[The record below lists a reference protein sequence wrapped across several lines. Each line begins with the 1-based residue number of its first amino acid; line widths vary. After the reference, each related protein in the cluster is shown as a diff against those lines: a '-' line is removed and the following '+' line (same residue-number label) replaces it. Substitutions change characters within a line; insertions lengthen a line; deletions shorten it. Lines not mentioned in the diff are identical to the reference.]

1 MYFVFLKHSLI
12 FGCLLAASSL
22 LSQNLVKNP
31 SFEEFINC
39 PKRLGNFSGDVKH
52 WSIPTEGSTDY
63 FNSCST
69 AMGTPKNFN
78 GTQVSDFGKGYA
90 GLYFYAPDD
99 YREYLQAEL
108 SKTLVKGEKYSIS
121 FYISLAERSDFA
133 IKEFGVL
140 FSKDKMKIQ
149 GKKVLSKKKRY
160 QQKGNKY
167 NFMEIGYTNFYSDTQ
182 DWILVNSQF
191 IANGTERYMTIGN
204 FKNNVRT
211 RMFKTKKNAKQGAY
225 YYIDMVLVEAIDKVS
240 TPVVSLVNE
249 KLSVETFELNKA
261 HVFDNILF
269 EFDKF
274 TLLEAAKQEM
284 RQLFAYLDKDDSL
297 VIDISGHTDGVGS
310 DAYNQI
316 LSSNRAEVVAAYLQ
330 HLGLPKERITWRGWG
345 GEKPIAKNNTEV
357 GRKKNRRVEFI
368 ITKVNNQ

>member
-1 MYFVFLKHSLI
+1 
-12 FGCLLAASSL
+12 
-22 LSQNLVKNP
+22 
-31 SFEEFINC
+31 
-39 PKRLGNFSGDVKH
+39 
-52 WSIPTEGSTDY
+52 
-63 FNSCST
+63 
-69 AMGTPKNFN
+69 
-78 GTQVSDFGKGYA
+78 
-90 GLYFYAPDD
+90 
-99 YREYLQAEL
+99 
-108 SKTLVKGEKYSIS
+108 
-121 FYISLAERSDFA
+121 
-133 IKEFGVL
+133 
-140 FSKDKMKIQ
+140 
-149 GKKVLSKKKRY
+149 
-160 QQKGNKY
+160 
-167 NFMEIGYTNFYSDTQ
+167 
-182 DWILVNSQF
+182 
-191 IANGTERYMTIGN
+191 
-204 FKNNVRT
+204 
-211 RMFKTKKNAKQGAY
+211 MFKTKKNAKQGAY